1 MTPRT
6 WAVVALI
13 GLSVALLGLVAY
25 TVPWAHPAT
34 PSRAAELA
42 AVADLPADKVAL
54 GKRFAAALRPG
65 SYAGLLLGLVV
76 TLVLGL
82 TPLGAR
88 LVAYAG
94 RPFGGHWLAEALLG
108 GLAIVLLGQVV
119 VLPFAAW
126 RHVIL
131 RRYGL
136 STQDWSGWGVDLLKS
151 LLVSAVFALLV
162 LAGFYTLTR
171 LVPRWWWAYAA
182 ACAALLVALLSF
194 VFPVLVEPIF
204 NKFTP
209 MPDSPLRTELMA
221 LAQRDGVPVK
231 DVLVA
236 DASRRTT
243 AVNAYVS
250 GYGPTRRIVVYDTL
264 LEAGSDSDV
273 VEVVAHELGHAKQN
287 DVVVGTVIGALG
299 ASAAVCGLYLLG
311 SWSGLLRRAGLDGD
325 PSDLA
330 NPRALALLIAVV
342 TVIGLVSTPVQSLIS
357 RRIEARADEH
367 ALELTQ
373 DPVAFEKMQRR
384 LALRNLSDV
393 DPPAWEQWIFGDH
406 PTTAERIAAARAYAT
421 R

>member
-1 MTPRT
+1 MSPRT
-6 WAVVALI
+6 WAVIALI
-13 GLSVALLGLVAY
+13 GLSAVLIGLVAY
-25 TVPWAHPAT
+25 AVPWTHPVT
-34 PSRAAELA
+34 PSRAAQLA

-65 SYAGLLLGLVV
+65 SYGALVLGLVI

-88 LVAYAG
+88 LVGYAG

-108 GLAIVLLGQVV
+108 GLAVVLLGQLL
-119 VLPFAAW
+119 VLPFGAW

-131 RRYGL
+131 KRYGL
-136 STQDWSGWGVDLLKS
+136 STQDWAGWGVDVLKS
-151 LLVSAVFALLV
+151 LLVTAVFAVLV

-182 ACAALLVALLSF
+182 AGAALLVVVLSF

-209 MPDSPLRTELMA
+209 MPDSPLRTELVTMA
-221 LAQRDGVPVK
+221 ARDGVPVK

-250 GYGPTRRIVVYDTL
+250 GFGPTRRIVVYDTL
-264 LEAGSDSDV
+264 LKGPESDV
-273 VEVVAHELGHAKQN
+273 VEVVAHELGHAKEN
-287 DVVVGTVIGALG
+287 DVVTGTVIGALG
-299 ASAAVCGLYLLG
+299 SAAAVCGLYLLG
-311 SWSGLLRRAGLDGD
+311 SWSGLLRRAGLNGD

-330 NPRALALLIAVV
+330 NPRGLALLLAAV
-342 TVIGLVSTPVQSLIS
+342 TVISLISTPVQSLIS

-367 ALELTQ
+367 AMELTQ
-373 DPVAFEKMQRR
+373 DPAGFENMQRR

-393 DPPAWEQWIFGDH
+393 DPPEWEQWIFGGH
-406 PTTAERIAAARAYAT
+406 PTSAERIAAARGYP
-421 R
+421 RK

>member
-34 PSRAAELA
+34 PTRAAQLA

-88 LVAYAG
+88 LIAYAG

-108 GLAIVLLGQVV
+108 GLAIVLLGQLV

-136 STQDWSGWGVDLLKS
+136 STQDWSGWGVDVLKS

-273 VEVVAHELGHAKQN
+273 VEVVAHELGHAKQS

>member
-54 GKRFAAALRPG
+54 GKRFAGALRPG

-136 STQDWSGWGVDLLKS
+136 STQDWSGWGVDVLKS

>member
-136 STQDWSGWGVDLLKS
+136 STQDWSGWGVDVLKS

-221 LAQRDGVPVK
+221 LAQRDRVPVK

>member
-119 VLPFAAW
+119 V
-126 RHVIL
+126 
-131 RRYGL
+131 
-136 STQDWSGWGVDLLKS
+136 
-151 LLVSAVFALLV
+151 
-162 LAGFYTLTR
+162 
-171 LVPRWWWAYAA
+171 
-182 ACAALLVALLSF
+182 LLVALLSF

>member
-94 RPFGGHWLAEALLG
+94 RPFGGHWLSEALLG

-136 STQDWSGWGVDLLKS
+136 STQDWSGWGVDVLKS